1 MDFRTQVGRNLR
13 AHREAAGMSQMDL
26 KLETGIATSEIS
38 IIENGQR
45 DPGVGTLVRLAE
57 GLGVRVA
64 DLVDGLP

>member
-1 MDFRTQVGRNLR
+1 VDFQTRLGRNLR
-13 AHREAAGMSQMDL
+13 AHREAAGMTQMDL
-26 KLETGIATSEIS
+26 WLETGIATSEIS
-38 IIENGQR
+38 LIETGKR